1 MSTINLSAVP
11 FAGHSSHA
19 IAPAPAR
26 STALSTRSD
35 EPTTATIAAARLFA
49 SHQLTS
55 DAARTPLRF
64 ELDAIDV
71 ADMTVARVS
80 YGSAVRIR
88 SDGLDG
94 KLAISMPRTQPVSV
108 HRPGGGFE
116 CGPECA
122 WVLAAGE
129 PVTIATGAR
138 HDAVSVVVPIQMVED
153 HLRRLL
159 GTELRR
165 PLMFA
170 SEPSQSPWLRV
181 AFASM
186 SSLMEQSDAQRLVS
200 PIVTS
205 QIKDLFLTTLLLNHP
220 NNYLDD
226 LTPPGE
232 PGSPRV
238 VRRVREAITDA
249 PEYPWTMTELAE
261 AAGASVRSVQVN
273 FRKHV
278 GCTPFEMLRVIR
290 LERAH
295 ADLSDPGPG
304 DTVTSICMRWGF
316 SNMGRFASA
325 YRRRYGISPH
335 ETLTSSH

>member
-1 MSTINLSAVP
+1 MNITTPSATRLSGDLVSTRRP
-11 FAGHSSHA
+11 
-19 IAPAPAR
+19 
-26 STALSTRSD
+26 STTRTVVSTRSD
-35 EPTTATIAAARLFA
+35 EPAAAKMAAARLFA
-49 SHQLTS
+49 THQLS
-55 DAARTPLRF
+55 PDAARTPLRF

-71 ADMTVARVS
+71 ADMAVARVS
-80 YGSAVRIR
+80 YGSAVSIR
-88 SDGLDG
+88 SDGLEG
-94 KLAISMPRTQPVSV
+94 KLAISMPRTQPVSIQ
-108 HRPGGGFE
+108 RGGNAHE
-116 CGPECA
+116 CGPDHA
-122 WVLAAGE
+122 WILAAGE
-129 PVTIATGAR
+129 PVTIHTADR
-138 HDAVSVVVPIQMVED
+138 HDAISVVAPQQMFED

-159 GTELRR
+159 GCELRR
-165 PLMFA
+165 PLVFDMAPTF
-170 SEPSQSPWLRV
+170 SPWVRV

-186 SSLMEQSDAQRLVS
+186 SSLIEQSGAQRLVS

-205 QIKDLFLTTLLLNHP
+205 QIKDLFLTTLLLNCP

-238 VRRVREAITDA
+238 VRRVREAITEA

-295 ADLSDPGPG
+295 ADLSDPGSIIWVMPWQPMPPP
-304 DTVTSICMRWGF
+304 TSAPSG
-316 SNMGRFASA
+316 
-325 YRRRYGISPH
+325 
-335 ETLTSSH
+335 TLVLRLCGHPEQK